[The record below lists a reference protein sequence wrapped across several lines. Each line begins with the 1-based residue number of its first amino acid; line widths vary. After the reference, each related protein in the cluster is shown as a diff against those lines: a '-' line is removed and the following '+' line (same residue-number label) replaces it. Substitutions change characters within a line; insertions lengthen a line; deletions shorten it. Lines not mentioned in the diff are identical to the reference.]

1 MVGSTL
7 SHYTIEALIGQGG
20 MGTVYRA
27 RDTHLNR
34 TVAIKVLSRTDA
46 AAATRTAYL
55 PIDAPGASA
64 AMPGLSIENS
74 QDSAIA

>member
-34 TVAIKVLSRTDA
+34 TVAIKVLSRRTTASRTGNDSVSPSLPRMA
-46 AAATRTAYL
+46 ASECRPKPR
-55 PIDAPGASA
+55 PIR
-64 AMPGLSIENS
+64 
-74 QDSAIA
+74 